1 MLVPLCSGPFRSQK
15 QAFKYKSKYT
25 QLGQTG
31 ILRGAET
38 LVMATK
44 WVETLNRKLSHCN
57 VKTVPGREAVYLQ
70 ATLPCKTEPSKYK
83 QQQIATGLKVS
94 HPSTRE
100 TLQALAFRLD
110 GQLELSTFS
119 WSDWSKDK
127 ITAKKGSTP
136 RESILFSDLWEGVE
150 ARFDAYYPDKPK
162 TGAGIYTSKYKP
174 TISLLR
180 KFYGSADLEAI
191 CQVIKDI
198 ESPSS
203 RENFGSIISVTLDH
217 MELTWDK
224 KPLFAAKKGYTIS
237 QLTERDIPSDDE
249 LLAIWSSIKDPRWK
263 WVHGM
268 SMAFGTRPSEL
279 LSVEFED
286 DVINLMTYKTKGK
299 PYSREAWALPEEWI
313 EELNLR
319 EMHKPTCNRLNVA
332 RQYSDYMERNNLKHW
347 PLYNLRHAY
356 AIRSLVKG
364 IEISMAARLMGH
376 TESTHRKHYQLWISK
391 KDMRAMR
398 ERQRDKFKRA

>member
-1 MLVPLCSGPFRSQK
+1 MS
-15 QAFKYKSKYT
+15 
-25 QLGQTG
+25 
-31 ILRGAET
+31 
-38 LVMATK
+38 VMAMK
-44 WVETLNRKLSHCN
+44 WVESLNRKLSHCS

-70 ATLPCKTEPSKYK
+70 ATLPCKTEPSKHK
-83 QQQIATGLKVS
+83 QQQIPTGLKIS
-94 HPSTRE
+94 NPSTRE
-100 TLQALAFRLD
+100 TLRVLAFRLD
-110 GQLELSTFS
+110 EQLELSTFS

-127 ITAKKGSTP
+127 LTSQKSSAA
-136 RESILFSDLWEGVE
+136 RDSIQFPELCQAIE
-150 ARFDAYYPDKPK
+150 ARFDAHYPDHPK

-191 CQVIKDI
+191 CQVVKDI

-217 MELTWDK
+217 MGLTWDK

-237 QLTERDIPSDDE
+237 ELTERDIPSDEE
-249 LLAIWSSIKDPRWK
+249 LLQIWGSIKDPRWK
-263 WVHGM
+263 GVHGM

-279 LSVEFED
+279 LSAEFED

-299 PYSREAWALPEEWI
+299 PYLRESWSLPDEWI
-313 EELNLR
+313 KELNLR
-319 EMHKPTCNRLNVA
+319 EMHKPTCNRLNIA
-332 RQYSDYMERNNLKHW
+332 RQFSDYMDRNNLKHW

-398 ERQRDKFKRA
+398 EKQRDKFKRA